1 MNSDRPAARSSEP
14 ESWNRPEFLLDTEII
29 SCELIPRGSN
39 YTFLVE
45 LRNGSSETSLGVYKP
60 ASGER
65 PLWDFPHG
73 SLGARERG
81 AFLLSEALGWGF
93 VPTTV
98 LRDGPHGPGS
108 VQVFVPHD
116 PRQHY
121 FTFKDEHELQ
131 CQQICAFDWLANNAD
146 RKAGHCLRSPSDRIW
161 GIDNGLTFHP
171 RHKLRTVIWD
181 FAAEPMPAPILADLE
196 EFAGRLDRLD
206 GEELAELAELLDP
219 DEVAALRARLARI
232 LQRRHFPD
240 THEGGVPWPYI

>member
-1 MNSDRPAARSSEP
+1 MEVDGEPWLAAAP
-14 ESWNRPEFLLDTEII
+14 LLQAEIT

-45 LRNGSSETSLGVYKP
+45 LHNGSTETTLGVYKP

-65 PLWDFPHG
+65 PLWDFPDG
-73 SLGARERG
+73 SLGERERG
-81 AFLLSEALGWGF
+81 AYLLSEALGWGF
-93 VPTTV
+93 VPPTI

-108 VQVFVPHD
+108 VQLFVPHD

-121 FTFKDEHELQ
+121 FTFKDEHTLE
-131 CQQICAFDWLANNAD
+131 CQRICAFDWLANNAD
-146 RKAGHCLRSPSDRIW
+146 RKAGHCLRSPADRVW

-171 RHKLRTVIWD
+171 RNKLRTVIWD
-181 FAAEPMPAPILADLE
+181 YASEPMPPAITADLQDL
-196 EFAGRLDRLD
+196 AGRLQRLD
-206 GEELAELAELLDP
+206 GEVLAELAELLEP
-219 DEVAALRARLARI
+219 DELAALRGRLDKI